1 MPVRTLEA
9 VTTCQK
15 TMPKMANSK
24 SLRATV
30 PAIVVSIL
38 GLKHGDKIRWA
49 VDVSTGHVSMSKEWV
64 RFGV

>member
-15 TMPKMANSK
+15 TMPSMKNSK

-30 PAIVVSIL
+30 PSVVVSIL
-38 GLKHGDKIRWA
+38 DLKPGDRLRWRIDA
-49 VDVSTGHVSMSKEWV
+49 ATGHLAVTKE
-64 RFGV
+64 